1 MVFTVRLKIAGLI
14 GQRSYPWDF
23 ICVYGV
29 PFLLCSNRGNGMD
42 VNNKAAWLS
51 IVSNLILTVGKLIIG
66 MAIQSVSVISE
77 AIHSGVDLLAS
88 FVALF
93 AVKSSSKPP
102 DHQHPYG
109 HGKIENVS
117 GTIEALLIFLAAV
130 LIIKEAISKII
141 HPQEFAELGWGIAVM
156 GVSALVNLIVALYE
170 IRVGRSNGSVALE
183 ADGMH
188 HMTDVYT
195 SLGVFAG
202 LILIQITQVKLVDPI
217 TAILVACLI
226 LKAAWDLTVKAFA
239 PLMDT
244 SMDRESIMLLETI
257 LAEYHHSYFE
267 YHELRT
273 RKAGRESYIDLHLV
287 VHPAFTI
294 QEAHELCDA
303 IEGRIEEAIVH
314 SHVMIHVEPAE
325 TDEP

>member
-1 MVFTVRLKIAGLI
+1 
-14 GQRSYPWDF
+14 
-23 ICVYGV
+23 
-29 PFLLCSNRGNGMD
+29 MD
-42 VNNKAAWLS
+42 VNSKAAWLS
-51 IVSNLILTVGKLIIG
+51 VASNVILTIGKLIIG
-66 MAIQSVSVISE
+66 IIIGSVSVISE

-88 FVALF
+88 FIALF

-102 DHQHPYG
+102 DHRHPYG

-117 GTIEALLIFLAAV
+117 GTVEALLIFLAAV
-130 LIIKEAISKII
+130 LIIKEAIDKIL
-141 HPQEFAELGWGIAVM
+141 HPQGFSDLGWGIAIM
-156 GVSALVNLIVALYE
+156 GFSALVNLIVAIYE
-170 IRVGRSNGSVALE
+170 IRVGRQADSVALE

-188 HMTDVYT
+188 HLTDVYT

-202 LILIQITQVKLVDPI
+202 LILINITHIKLVDPI

-244 SMDRESIMLLETI
+244 SMDQDSIKLVESILD
-257 LAEYHHSYFE
+257 EYNNYFLE

-287 VHPAFTI
+287 VNPTHSI
-294 QEAHELCDA
+294 QEAHQLCDA
-303 IEGRIEEAIVH
+303 IEARIEDAISY

-325 TDEP
+325 TNNQQNIV

>member
-1 MVFTVRLKIAGLI
+1 
-14 GQRSYPWDF
+14 
-23 ICVYGV
+23 
-29 PFLLCSNRGNGMD
+29 MD

-51 IVSNLILTVGKLIIG
+51 VISNVILTVGKLIIG
-66 MAIQSVSVISE
+66 ILIQSVSVISE

-88 FVALF
+88 FIALF

-102 DHQHPYG
+102 DHRHPYG

-117 GTIEALLIFLAAV
+117 GTVEALLIFLAAV
-130 LIIKEAISKII
+130 LIIKEAVEKII
-141 HPQEFAELGWGIAVM
+141 HPQEFSDLGWGIAVM
-156 GVSALVNLIVALYE
+156 GFSALVNLFVALYE
-170 IRVGRSNGSVALE
+170 IRVGRKADSVALE

-188 HMTDVYT
+188 HLTDVYT

-202 LILIQITQVKLVDPI
+202 LILIQITHIRLVDPV

-239 PLMDT
+239 PLMDS
-244 SMDRESIMLLETI
+244 SMDRDSINRVETI
-257 LAEYHHSYFE
+257 LNEYNHSFFE

-287 VHPAFTI
+287 VNPEYTI

-303 IEGRIEEAIVH
+303 IEMRIEETIVY
-314 SHVMIHVEPAE
+314 SHVMIHVEPADDDKLKS
-325 TDEP
+325 TDNAVNGVV

>member
-1 MVFTVRLKIAGLI
+1 
-14 GQRSYPWDF
+14 
-23 ICVYGV
+23 
-29 PFLLCSNRGNGMD
+29 MD
-42 VNNKAAWLS
+42 VNSKAAWLS
-51 IVSNLILTVGKLIIG
+51 VISNVILTIGKLIIG
-66 MAIQSVSVISE
+66 IMIGSVSVISE

-88 FVALF
+88 FIALF
-93 AVKSSSKPP
+93 AVKSSAKPP
-102 DHQHPYG
+102 DHRHPYG

-117 GTIEALLIFLAAV
+117 GTVEALLIFLAAV
-130 LIIKEAISKII
+130 LIIKEAIAKII
-141 HPQEFAELGWGIAVM
+141 HPPQFSDLGWGIAIM
-156 GVSALVNLIVALYE
+156 AFSALVNLLVAIYE
-170 IRVGRSNGSVALE
+170 IRVGRKADSVALE
-183 ADGMH
+183 ADGYH
-188 HMTDVYT
+188 HLTDVYT

-202 LILIQITQVKLVDPI
+202 LILISITHIKIVDPI

-244 SMDRESIMLLETI
+244 SMDKDSIKLVESILD
-257 LAEYHHSYFE
+257 EYNSYFLE

-287 VHPAFTI
+287 LNSTYSI

-303 IEGRIEEAIVH
+303 IEARIEEALAY

-325 TDEP
+325 TNIQQNNV